1 MRGVPAIVWNDVS
14 ILSSLYACGKDLTSP
29 SALQGAPRKTAA
41 PLKILGVNGVIRVGL
56 SSDLDMPVEHCPGD
70 GVEPQH
76 RALAGGGPCS
86 DGEPKTASGA
96 EVLPFNPAVGFVR
109 MCSPRPAQQ
118 LIADDSVRGPKG
130 FGGAD
135 IAVIIYSAQIN

>member
-1 MRGVPAIVWNDVS
+1 M
-14 ILSSLYACGKDLTSP
+14 TSP

-41 PLKILGVNGVIRVGL
+41 LLKILGVNRVIGVGL

-76 RALAGGGPCS
+76 RAFAGGGPGS

-96 EVLPFNPAVGFVR
+96 EVLPFQPAIGFLGMR
-109 MCSPRPAQQ
+109 SPRPAQQ
-118 LIADDSVRGPKG
+118 LVTNDTFRGPKG

-135 IAVIIYSAQIN
+135 MAMIISPTPNNRVERLN